1 MRRAG
6 LAPTPAPP
14 GRPERATAPPE
25 PAVAV
30 RQGTWAAVLIMVGS
44 WGVGW
49 LPMTPDSVFSG
60 STLLNPLRVNLPGVL
75 ASTLLLASG
84 SLLLVRAWLVLG
96 RSLRGRW
103 EGHGRLVSRAAWQW
117 SAPLMLALPIFSRDV
132 FSYLQQGRL
141 LALGL
146 DPYTQGV
153 SALPGWFMQG
163 ADSIWAES
171 PSPYGPLFLLC
182 AEAIWRVTGGRIEL
196 SVTAFRLLA
205 LAGLALCLWAV
216 PRLAE
221 AAGRCGAWAAW
232 VCVANPLFL
241 LYMIAGVHNDA
252 LMSGLMLAGIV
263 LMVRVPR
270 RRLHALW
277 GIVLIAL
284 SVAIKPLTALV
295 LPFVALLLPTGWDRF
310 RRADPGLRRR
320 DRLGP
325 WITTAAIAL
334 AVLTIL
340 GAGSGLWFGWV
351 PAMLTSGDAAFPYA
365 PVGVL
370 GLLLGAA
377 ADGLAGL
384 PARAVA
390 GGFYTLMT
398 LAALGFGAWL
408 ALRRRAPEPVSA
420 AAAVLFV
427 AVVTAP
433 IVQPWYLLWVLPLL
447 ACALRPL
454 PWGADHP
461 RWLGWVTALAVLLL
475 TGVGVVDQISVAQ
488 WLPVAAVRALT
499 AVVVLAG
506 IAWIVVRD
514 PATAPL
520 FPGRRRP
527 PREVVEP
534 REAVGPRE
542 PGAPPGPPAAA
553 PDAEFPPDAPAP
565 TSADAAAPPPTAAPL
580 AQERP

>member
-1 MRRAG
+1 MRRAA
-6 LAPTPAPP
+6 LAPDTGPAS
-14 GRPERATAPPE
+14 RP
-25 PAVAV
+25 PAVTDPPDPAAPL
-30 RQGTWAAVLIMVGS
+30 RQGTWASLLIMVGS

-60 STLLNPLRVNLPGVL
+60 TTVLNPLRVYLPGVL
-75 ASTLLLASG
+75 ASTLLLAAG

-103 EGHGRLVSRAAWQW
+103 EEQGRLVTRAAWQW
-117 SAPLMLALPIFSRDV
+117 SAPLLLTLPIFSRDV

-141 LALGL
+141 LGLGL
-146 DPYTQGV
+146 NPYTQGV

-171 PSPYGPLFLLC
+171 PSPYGPLFLLF
-182 AEAIWRVTGGRIEL
+182 AEATWHLTGGSIEL
-196 SVTAFRLLA
+196 AVTAFRLLA

-232 VCVANPLFL
+232 VSVANPLFL
-241 LYMIAGVHNDA
+241 LYMIAGAHNDA

-263 LMVRVPR
+263 LLVRRPR
-270 RRLHALW
+270 RRVHALW

-295 LPFVALLLPTGWDRF
+295 LPFVAMLLPSGWERF
-310 RRADPGLRRR
+310 RAADPGLRRR

-325 WITTAAIAL
+325 WFTTATIAL
-334 AVLTIL
+334 AVLTLL
-340 GAGSGLWFGWV
+340 GVGSGLWFGWI

-365 PVGVL
+365 PVGLL
-370 GLLLGAA
+370 GLGIGA
-377 ADGLAGL
+377 LAELFTPL

-390 GGFYTLMT
+390 QGCYTLMT
-398 LAALGFGAWL
+398 LAALAFTAWA
-408 ALRRRAPEPVSA
+408 ALRRRPLDPVATA
-420 AAAVLFV
+420 AAALLV
-427 AVVTAP
+427 AVLSAP

-447 ACALRPL
+447 ACALRPV

-475 TGVGVVDQISVAQ
+475 TGVGVVDQLSVAP
-488 WLPVAAVRALT
+488 WLPVAAIRIFT
-499 AVVVLAG
+499 AVVMLAG
-506 IAWIVVRD
+506 IGWLVRRD

-527 PREVVEP
+527 PQEIVEP
-534 REAVGPRE
+534 REATATPE
-542 PGAPPGPPAAA
+542 APPA
-553 PDAEFPPDAPAP
+553 
-565 TSADAAAPPPTAAPL
+565 TL

>member
-1 MRRAG
+1 MRRAVDVAG
-6 LAPTPAPP
+6 AAPGARPDGPTTPPDP
-14 GRPERATAPPE
+14 GA
-25 PAVAV
+25 AV
-30 RQGTWAAVLIMVGS
+30 RQGTWAALLIMVGS

-60 STLLNPLRVNLPGVL
+60 TTVLNPLRVNLPGVL
-75 ASTLLLASG
+75 ACTVLLTAG
-84 SLLLVRAWLVLG
+84 SLLLVRAWLLLG
-96 RSLRGRW
+96 RALRGRW
-103 EGHGRLVSRAAWQW
+103 DEHGRLVTRATWQW

-182 AEAIWRVTGGRIEL
+182 AEAVWHVTGGNIEL

-263 LMVRVPR
+263 LMVRRPR
-270 RRLHALW
+270 RRVHALW

-295 LPFVALLLPTGWDRF
+295 LPFVAMLLPTGWERF
-310 RRADPGLRRR
+310 RAADPGLRRR

-325 WITTAAIAL
+325 WITTATVAL

-365 PVGVL
+365 PVGLL
-370 GLLLGAA
+370 GLLIGAVA
-377 ADGLAGL
+377 EGLVDV

-398 LAALGFGAWL
+398 LATLVFGAWL
-408 ALRRRAPEPVSA
+408 ALRRRAPEPVFAS
-420 AAAVLFV
+420 AAVLLV
-427 AVVTAP
+427 AVLTAP

-447 ACALRPL
+447 ACALRPV

-475 TGVGVVDQISVAQ
+475 TGVGVVDQLSVAQ
-488 WLPVAAVRALT
+488 WLPVVAIRVFT

-506 IAWIVVRD
+506 IWWIVRRD

-527 PREVVEP
+527 PGEIVEP
-534 REAVGPRE
+534 RD
-542 PGAPPGPPAAA
+542 PGAAA
-553 PDAEFPPDAPAP
+553 PPRPDSDAPPADPPDADSPPDAPEP
-565 TSADAAAPPPTAAPL
+565 TAAPPAPL